1 MARKKKHPEHVNHER
16 WLVSWADFM
25 TLLFAFFVVMFAVSQ
40 VDSKK
45 VGRFT
50 ESFSKAVGVDMF
62 PEAGKGLLGGSQEG
76 TIGDPNNHSTKSG
89 PVPDE
94 LAALKSALSEDTAKD
109 ETLTGVAIIS
119 HRNEL
124 VLRLADNL
132 LFDTGNDALE
142 ERARKVVAALSA
154 QLKNRPVNIRV
165 EGHTDSRPIR
175 TARYRSNW
183 DLSTARATS
192 IVLRL
197 AENGIAPARLS
208 AAGYGEFHPIASNDT
223 EEGRRTNRRV
233 DLVVTLPPPPE
244 PNAKVETLGKKKPKE
259 EPRDEKSDKD
269 AKLEPQDE
277 KAKDE
282 KTEKS
287 DKDAK
292 AEPKDEKPEH
302 EGDKPE
308 KKAETEPPPAKKHE
322 EKPGKP
328 EHSHH

>member
-197 AENGIAPARLS
+197 AESGIAPARLS

-244 PNAKVETLGKKKPKE
+244 PNAKVEIIGKKKPKDEPKE
-259 EPRDEKSDKD
+259 EPKDEKSDKD
-269 AKLEPQDE
+269 SRLEP
-277 KAKDE
+277 KDE
-282 KTEKS
+282 KSE
-287 DKDAK
+287 KDAK
-292 AEPKDEKPEH
+292 AEPKDEKSDKPEH

-308 KKAETEPPPAKKHE
+308 KKVDAEPPPAKKHE

>member
-1 MARKKKHPEHVNHER
+1 
-16 WLVSWADFM
+16 
-25 TLLFAFFVVMFAVSQ
+25 MFAVSQ

-197 AENGIAPARLS
+197 AESGIAPARLS

-244 PNAKVETLGKKKPKE
+244 PNAKVEIIGKKKPKDEPKE
-259 EPRDEKSDKD
+259 EPKDEKSDKD
-269 AKLEPQDE
+269 SRLEP
-277 KAKDE
+277 KDE
-282 KTEKS
+282 KSE
-287 DKDAK
+287 KDAK
-292 AEPKDEKPEH
+292 AEPKDEKSDKPEH

-308 KKAETEPPPAKKHE
+308 KKVDAEPPPAKKHE